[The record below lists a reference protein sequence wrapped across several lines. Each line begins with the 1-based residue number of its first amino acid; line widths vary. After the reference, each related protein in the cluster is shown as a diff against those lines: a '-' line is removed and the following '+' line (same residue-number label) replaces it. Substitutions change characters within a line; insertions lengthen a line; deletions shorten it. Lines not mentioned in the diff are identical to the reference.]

1 MLPYKVISFLL
12 TLAQINLDAVE
23 KAKTQPNTVLPE
35 IKPSDPNAPPKKTNN
50 QKKRDAK
57 KYKKKLEKQQKENQ
71 AEMPN
76 TQPNTPQLSQPKE
89 PASQWPHNTW
99 VQPDGRM
106 KKAWAG
112 QTDAFTQR
120 MTDKGSV
127 CSYFQH
133 FDTLQF

>member
-1 MLPYKVISFLL
+1 MTQIS
-12 TLAQINLDAVE
+12 LAAVQ

-71 AEMPN
+71 SDVSQAN
-76 TQPNTPQLSQPKE
+76 GSQLSKPKE

-120 MTDKGSV
+120 MTDKGSGT
-127 CSYFQH
+127 SAISNN
-133 FDTLQF
+133 